1 MSNTIQFLFAV
12 AQILLG
18 IATCALA
25 FFVWRLS
32 KQMARADYVRTLQ
45 ELWNTVNTTALSS
58 DELLKVADEV
68 HGIARQDD
76 LQLRRK
82 KWFIFIK
89 LNALQQSFFGR
100 ETKLLDEGY
109 ARPNLDQLLRPMLK
123 DPLVYRLTQECGY
136 HAEFAEYCRSE
147 LEKHFPKE
155 YKEYVAKRNAEGLA
169 TDAQP
174 VLGPG
179 PGYFFLNWIG

>member
-1 MSNTIQFLFAV
+1 MANTVVQFLFAV
-12 AQILLG
+12 AQIILG

-32 KQMARADYVRTLQ
+32 KQMARAEYVRTLQ
-45 ELWNTVNTTALSS
+45 ELWNTVNTTALST
-58 DELLKVADEV
+58 DELLNVADEV
-68 HGIARQDD
+68 HGIAQQDD
-76 LQLRRK
+76 LESRRK
-82 KWFIFIK
+82 KWFTFIK

-100 ETKLLDEGY
+100 KTKLLDEGY

-136 HAEFAEYCRSE
+136 HTEFADYCRSE

-155 YKEYVAKRNAEGLA
+155 YEDYVAKRNKEELA
-169 TDAQP
+169 IAAQP
-174 VLGPG
+174 VVGPG
-179 PGYFFLNWIG
+179 D